1 MTDIANPE
9 IATPSLAERVSEHRL
24 AAWTKEARE
33 LVKLAG
39 PLVVT
44 QLMQIAILTTD
55 VIMLGRVGKE
65 AIAAAA
71 LGNTVFYFT
80 WLIGMGPAAA
90 VSPMIAQILG

>member
-1 MTDIANPE
+1 MTEVADCAIS
-9 IATPSLAERVSEHRL
+9 TTSHAEPVKGHHL
-24 AAWTKEARE
+24 AAWTAEARE

-39 PLVVT
+39 PLAAT
-44 QLMQIAILTTD
+44 QLMQMAILKSE
-55 VIMLGRVGKE
+55 VIMLWRVGKE

-90 VSPMIAQILG
+90 VSPIIAQIL